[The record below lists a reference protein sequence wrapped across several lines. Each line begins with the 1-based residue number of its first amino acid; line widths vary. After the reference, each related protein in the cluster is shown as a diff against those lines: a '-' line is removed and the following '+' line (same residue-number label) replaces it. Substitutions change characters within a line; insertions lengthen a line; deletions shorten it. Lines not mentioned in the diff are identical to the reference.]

1 MKTLENKLKI
11 EDDYINDAIEAFQK
25 GKLHIREQI
34 INSNSSVDLYY
45 AKLQIDDFFKQ
56 INDSIKLIKITCSDL
71 FEKKEMNMAALEIL
85 INIRE
90 EAKNEFS
97 IFISD
102 NNKQIKSM

>member
-1 MKTLENKLKI
+1 MKTFENKLKI
-11 EDDYINDAIEAFQK
+11 EDDYINSAIETFQK

-34 INSNSSVDLYY
+34 FNSKSSVDLYY
-45 AKLQIDDFFKQ
+45 AKLQIDEFFKQ

-102 NNKQIKSM
+102 NYKQIKNI

>member
-11 EDDYINDAIEAFQK
+11 EDDYINGAIDTFQK

-34 INSNSSVDLYY
+34 IHSKSSVDLYY
-45 AKLQIDDFFKQ
+45 AKLQIDEFFKK

-102 NNKQIKSM
+102 NYKQIKNM